1 MSGWMHMGGAAVMW
15 REGGAEVCMHVQAAA
30 AVGMQGLGGW
40 QLQRAGTW
48 RQRGRA
54 AQLDSDGGPVRE
66 HTRCSPASNKMN
78 RAILAA
84 RQFQVEE
91 KSFSAPSLGRRKGAA
106 CPPCFAVVA
115 IHNAVNERAWREIL
129 RWEAAHG
136 GTPPRLVRFRCG
148 SGRAVP
154 GLPPGKCL
162 GGVGWSLARGREAV
176 VGRKAVDKLWGWGGR
191 EGHGVSTLR
200 GPWADRDTT

>member
-1 MSGWMHMGGAAVMW
+1 M
-15 REGGAEVCMHVQAAA
+15 R
-30 AVGMQGLGGW
+30 
-40 QLQRAGTW
+40 
-48 RQRGRA
+48 
-54 AQLDSDGGPVRE
+54 GPVRE
-66 HTRCSPASNKMN
+66 HTWCSPASNKMN

-91 KSFSAPSLGRRKGAA
+91 KSFSAPSLGRCKGAA
-106 CPPCFAVVA
+106 CPCFAVVA

-162 GGVGWSLARGREAV
+162 GGVGWSLARGCEAV
-176 VGRKAVDKLWGWGGR
+176 VGRKAVDKLWGWAAGRGRGIYTAGAVGGSR
-191 EGHGVSTLR
+191 HDMNAPAASVLSVILCSIASPCWERRPSVQLNTPLLSFL
-200 GPWADRDTT
+200 PSPK